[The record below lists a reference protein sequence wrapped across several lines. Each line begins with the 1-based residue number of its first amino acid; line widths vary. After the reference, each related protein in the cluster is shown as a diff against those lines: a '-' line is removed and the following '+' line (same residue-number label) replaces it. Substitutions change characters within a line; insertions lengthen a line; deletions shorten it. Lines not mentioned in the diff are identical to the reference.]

1 MKSPKFREMLG
12 KYSPDQLPAGS
23 RTDMIQNTLPGNK
36 SFMRGMKDVVS
47 KDQLGLMKEA
57 AKALNWFSC
66 SL

>member
-1 MKSPKFREMLG
+1 
-12 KYSPDQLPAGS
+12 
-23 RTDMIQNTLPGNK
+23 MIQNTLPGNK